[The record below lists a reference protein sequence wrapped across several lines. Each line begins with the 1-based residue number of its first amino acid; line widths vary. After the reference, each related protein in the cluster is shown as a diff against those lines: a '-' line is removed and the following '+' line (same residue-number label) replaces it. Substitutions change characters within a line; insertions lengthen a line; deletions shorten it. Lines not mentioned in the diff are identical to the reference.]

1 MTLHVVTSLS
11 HSIRPLGRAFND
23 SRGLPRL
30 VALVSPT

>member
-1 MTLHVVTSLS
+1 MTLPAVTSLS
-11 HSIRPLGRAFND
+11 RSLRPLTRTFND

>member
-11 HSIRPLGRAFND
+11 RSIRPLAQAFNH
-23 SRGLPRL
+23 SKGLPRL